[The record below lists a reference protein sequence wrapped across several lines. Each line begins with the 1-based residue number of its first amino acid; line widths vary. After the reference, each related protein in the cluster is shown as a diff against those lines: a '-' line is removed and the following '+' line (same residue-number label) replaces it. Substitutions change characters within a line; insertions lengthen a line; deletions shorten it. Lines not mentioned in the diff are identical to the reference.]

1 MFQINTATKILND
14 QHLIKQILNVMLQP
28 AGFRSRLQQGSL
40 AVIGQAFAVERAHPD
55 LRALP

>member
-1 MFQINTATKILND
+1 MF
-14 QHLIKQILNVMLQP
+14 QP

-40 AVIGQAFAVERAHPD
+40 AVVGQAFAVERAHPH